1 MFPKGGP
8 MERVVRFQSLLLLV
22 SQALLRSS
30 VKVPSKWASLQV
42 PQRGPYEGRCLF
54 PEPSFTYPS
63 GSPEKGASP
72 PLRFTHRAPI
82 ERGVPFP
89 KPTFICLSRF
99 RSKRN
104 PIQVPERGHHGQRCP
119 FPEPSLM
126 SLSDS
131 PLKVLLTKKISPFS
145 RSPLEKSIPS
155 MFPKTGPLWKKTP
168 VFRAIFNTSFRVPN
182 KEALPPGSPHRAP
195 TERDAPFSEPTLI
208 CH

>member
-8 MERVVRFQSLLLLV
+8 MERVVRFQSLLLRV

-63 GSPEKGASP
+63 GSPEKGAFP
-72 PLRFTHRAPI
+72 PHPLRFTHRAPI

-131 PLKVLLTKKISPFS
+131 PLKVLLTKKNLTLLSKS
-145 RSPLEKSIPS
+145 LGKEHPLHVSQNGTPMEK
-155 MFPKTGPLWKKTP
+155 
-168 VFRAIFNTSFRVPN
+168 
-182 KEALPPGSPHRAP
+182 
-195 TERDAPFSEPTLI
+195 DARFQSHI
-208 CH
+208 